1 MKVFNI
7 GEMIRLRRIECGF
20 SQEELCFGICEQ
32 PTLSRIESGATT
44 PSRSRLTALLQRL
57 GLVHEKY
64 FFLLSENEL
73 EVANLQ
79 SEITSCI
86 VRRDF
91 SEGLSKLEKL
101 EQIAE
106 YDDHIIKQYILKSR
120 VAFGKEVDGE
130 IIPYNFDERLAML
143 YEAIRMT
150 VPNFEIE
157 KIDQFVLGADE
168 IKIINQIATTY
179 ALEKKYPEAFSI
191 YSKLIN
197 YIEAH
202 LRTLNHESASIPV
215 SILVSYNYA
224 CALNYYD
231 QYSESIAIADIGLK
245 HSKNLRNSSY
255 LGSLLYV
262 KAYSLHFLGNHEE
275 SKRIFY
281 QAYYLYSALDDSAN
295 VELTRKTILKLY
307 NIELCD

>member
-79 SEITSCI
+79 SEIMTCM
-86 VRRDF
+86 VQRDYKT
-91 SEGLSKLEKL
+91 GLAKVEQLEH
-101 EQIAE
+101 AMDP
-106 YDDHIIKQYILKSR
+106 DDHIVKQYILRSR
-120 VAFGKEVDGE
+120 VAFGKEINGE
-130 IIPYNFDERLAML
+130 IVPYSFDERLAML

-150 VPNFEIE
+150 VPKFEIE

-168 IKIINQIATTY
+168 IQIISQIAKTY
-179 ALEKKYPEAFSI
+179 TDAGKYSESISI
-191 YSKLIN
+191 YHKLLN
-197 YIEAH
+197 YIESH
-202 LRTLNHESASIPV
+202 FKMLNQESTANPV

-224 CALNYYD
+224 CALNYND
-231 QYSESIAIADIGLK
+231 QYSESIAVADIGLK

-255 LGSLLYV
+255 WGSLLYV
-262 KAYSLHFLGNHEE
+262 KAYSLYFLGNHEE
-275 SKRIFY
+275 SKRLFY

-307 NIELCD
+307 NVELCD